1 MIARQGRLAVL
12 TSLAVSVVAAA
23 TGGLELAVPIV
34 LFTLFLLYILRDP
47 NRQVP
52 SAPLAVVSPVDGQV
66 TTIEDY
72 HDRYLDRPVKRI
84 TLRINILGTYGIRSP
99 IEGKFLK
106 QWIYQ
111 DNDRPQ
117 QTDGSQRPPAI
128 YTGRHF
134 VMVLQTDENDTVVMI
149 VRLIPMQ
156 RPRCYIHVGER
167 IGQGQRCGWLMF
179 GGVVDLM
186 LPESSRLSVAV
197 GDRVKAGS
205 DIIASLVH

>member
-1 MIARQGRLAVL
+1 MIARQGRFAVL
-12 TSLAVSVVAAA
+12 LSVAATVIAAA
-23 TGGLELAVPIV
+23 TGGRDLAVPVV

-66 TTIEDY
+66 TTIEDF
-72 HDRYLDRPVKRI
+72 HDCYLDRPAKRI
-84 TLRINILGTYGIRSP
+84 TIRINTLGTYGIRSP

-106 QWIYQ
+106 QWVYQ
-111 DNDRPQ
+111 NNDKTQ
-117 QTDGSQRPPAI
+117 NADGDRRPPAM

-134 VMVLQTDENDTVVMI
+134 VMDLQTDENDSVVMI

-179 GGVVDLM
+179 GGTVDLM

-197 GDRVKAGS
+197 GDRVRAGS